1 MYVNI
6 CFYFLLF
13 RESLLKIP
21 TYLRKYS
28 AISVYAHTLFKNITI
43 LKKCT
48 SNVDLAK
55 EVLEFLLKHKEFS
68 MSKQAELH
76 IELAKVF
83 ELQYK
88 QLDLVSISRLFKYIK
103 MPLSI

>member
-1 MYVNI
+1 
-6 CFYFLLF
+6 
-13 RESLLKIP
+13 
-21 TYLRKYS
+21 
-28 AISVYAHTLFKNITI
+28 LFKNITI

-48 SNVDLAK
+48 SNVDLVK
-55 EVLEFLLKHKEFS
+55 EVLEFLLKHKEFL

-88 QLDLVSISRLFKYIK
+88 QLDLVSIQGY
-103 MPLSI
+103 LSI

>member
-1 MYVNI
+1 MYI
-6 CFYFLLF
+6 FYSHIYFCFVIF
-13 RESLLKIP
+13 REYLSKIP

-48 SNVDLAK
+48 SNINLAK

-68 MSKQAELH
+68 VSKQADLH
-76 IELAKVF
+76 IELAKVY
-83 ELQYK
+83 ETQYK
-88 QLDLVSISRLFKYIK
+88 QLDCVSILRLF
-103 MPLSI
+103 

>member
-1 MYVNI
+1 
-6 CFYFLLF
+6 
-13 RESLLKIP
+13 
-21 TYLRKYS
+21 
-28 AISVYAHTLFKNITI
+28 VYAHTLFKNITI

-48 SNVDLAK
+48 SNVNLAK

-68 MSKQAELH
+68 MSKKAHLH

-88 QLDLVSISRLFKYIK
+88 QLDLVSILKVILIFRYKKIHS
-103 MPLSI
+103 

>member
-1 MYVNI
+1 
-6 CFYFLLF
+6 
-13 RESLLKIP
+13 
-21 TYLRKYS
+21 
-28 AISVYAHTLFKNITI
+28 LFKNITI

-68 MSKQAELH
+68 MSKQADLY

-88 QLDLVSISRLFKYIK
+88 QLDLVSISRLFKYIT
-103 MPLSI
+103 MPLRI

>member
-1 MYVNI
+1 MCIFYI
-6 CFYFLLF
+6 HFCFCFPIF

-48 SNVDLAK
+48 SNVDLTK

-68 MSKQAELH
+68 ISKRADLH

-83 ELQYK
+83 ESQYK
-88 QLDLVSISRLFKYIK
+88 QLDLVSILMLLK
-103 MPLSI
+103 L